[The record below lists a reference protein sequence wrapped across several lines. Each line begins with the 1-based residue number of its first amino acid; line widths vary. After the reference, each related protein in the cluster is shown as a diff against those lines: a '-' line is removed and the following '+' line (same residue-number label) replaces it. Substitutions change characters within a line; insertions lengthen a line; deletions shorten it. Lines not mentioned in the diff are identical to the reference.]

1 VNGRSPEGLLQ
12 RDHAWQFDVVS
23 STVSSSVASIGTDV
37 NPEASMSRQPRSL
50 SGRTIA
56 ITGGARGIGRA
67 TAAAFAQ
74 RGARVAI
81 GDIDGDEARA
91 TATALGGDVVG
102 FDLDVT
108 DRASFTAFLD
118 AVESRLG
125 PLSVLV
131 NNAGIM
137 PLAALVDE
145 RDEVARRQVDINLHG
160 VILGTKLA
168 VRRMVARGDGHIV
181 NIASAAG
188 KAGFP
193 GAATYCAT
201 KHAVVGFSEAVRA
214 ETHGTGIDLSVVMPS
229 VVNTE
234 LAAGLQGTRGVA
246 LVEPTDVATA
256 VVEAVEHRRF
266 DVFVPRSLGPLF
278 KLMTVLPRPARELVS
293 RVLKGDKVLAEP
305 DAAIRAA
312 YEARATGPTPTPERD
327 TAHHATAA

>member
-1 VNGRSPEGLLQ
+1 
-12 RDHAWQFDVVS
+12 
-23 STVSSSVASIGTDV
+23 
-37 NPEASMSRQPRSL
+37 MSRQPRSL